1 MNRLSE
7 HKLKEFL
14 LTDIFSVDYGNK
26 FDLNKMEVLPT
37 SSIAFVSRTAQNNG
51 VSAYV
56 EPVTEAAPYPAG
68 AITVALGGSIGST
81 FLQKQPFY
89 TGQNVSVLLP
99 KTPMSDEAKLF
110 ITCIIMT
117 ECSYRFIA
125 FGRELN
131 KHIKRDFTIKLPQTV
146 SGTPDWQAM
155 SDFMAELEAKGNLGK
170 GKLAD
175 ALQTK
180 NPEAANA
187 VSMAAWGS
195 FRIEEL
201 FERFEVGKAHAG
213 MLDDGDDC
221 LYLGAKKDDN
231 CVMQRCA
238 RNPDLVQPGNCI
250 VFICNGEG
258 SVGYANYMD
267 REFIAT
273 TDLVMGYAEKLN
285 KYNGLFIVTILDR
298 ERPKYSFGRKWK
310 THLRDTI
317 IKLPK
322 TKDGKPDWDEM
333 ERRIKVLPY
342 GDRI

>member
-1 MNRLSE
+1 MKDTIIR
-7 HKLKEFL
+7 
-14 LTDIFSVDYGNK
+14 
-26 FDLNKMEVLPT
+26 
-37 SSIAFVSRTAQNNG
+37 
-51 VSAYV
+51 
-56 EPVTEAAPYPAG
+56 
-68 AITVALGGSIGST
+68 
-81 FLQKQPFY
+81 
-89 TGQNVSVLLP
+89 LP
-99 KTPMSDEAKLF
+99 KT
-110 ITCIIMT
+110 
-117 ECSYRFIA
+117 SY
-125 FGRELN
+125 
-131 KHIKRDFTIKLPQTV
+131 
-146 SGTPDWQAM
+146 GTPNWQAM
-155 SDFMAELEAKGNLGK
+155 SDFMAELEEKENQGK
-170 GKLAD
+170 GSLAN

-180 NPEAANA
+180 NDENVNP
-187 VSMAAWGS
+187 VSTDDWGEFS
-195 FRIEEL
+195 VEKLFGRI
-201 FERFEVGKAHAG
+201 EVGKAHAG

-342 GDRI
+342 GDRM